1 MKQVVDIT
9 GAAEAIQKSLPP
21 TVPLSKSEIQTVIAE
36 LLGKKLSAQKN
47 VYYVIKRQDGTFVG
61 GKKARIF
68 SMKGAATQAMLRR
81 QHLYGA
87 TVVPV
92 AMGEIKFEIEV

>member
-9 GAAEAIQKSLPP
+9 GAAEAVQKSLPP

-47 VYYVIKRQDGTFVG
+47 VYYVIKCQDGTFVG
-61 GKKARIF
+61 RKKARIF
-68 SMKGAATQAMLRR
+68 STKGAATQAMQGRYLS
-81 QHLYGA
+81 GA

-92 AMGEIKFEIEV
+92 AMGEIKFEIEA